1 MNPDEQLAVA
11 IYRATISAG
20 QMLVPMSQI
29 DSGLKADG
37 IDSRA
42 AAAVLIEREFIDDS
56 FGGAYWPLS
65 PAGIAY
71 AESLLNG

>member
-1 MNPDEQLAVA
+1 MNPAEQLAVA

-20 QMLVPMSQI
+20 QLFVPMSQI
-29 DSGLKADG
+29 DRELKAGG
-37 IDSRA
+37 IDSRG

-56 FGGAYWPLS
+56 FGGAYCPLS

-71 AESLLNG
+71 AESLLSA

>member
-1 MNPDEQLAVA
+1 MNPEEQLAVA

-20 QMLVPMSQI
+20 QLFVPLSQI
-29 DSGLKADG
+29 DSELKADNLN
-37 IDSRA
+37 SRA
-42 AAAVLIEREFIDDS
+42 AVDVLIQRELIDDS
-56 FGGAYWPLS
+56 FGGAYCPLS